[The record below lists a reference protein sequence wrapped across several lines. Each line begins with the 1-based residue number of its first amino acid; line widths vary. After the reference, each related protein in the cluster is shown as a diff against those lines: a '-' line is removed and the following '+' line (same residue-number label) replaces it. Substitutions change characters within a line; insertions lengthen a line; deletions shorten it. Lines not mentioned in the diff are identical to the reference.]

1 MAARRLVVANWKMSL
16 TPSASLALAE
26 HLLDARLPPGVDVGL
41 APSFGALER
50 VGRRLRGSRIALAAQ
65 DVSPEAQGAFTGEV
79 SAASLKELGV
89 SIGIVGHSERRQRH
103 GEAGPLLARKIER
116 LVENGI
122 APLFCVGESR
132 AERDAGR
139 TQAVLTSQLTAL
151 DGFAAPPPLFALA
164 YEPVWAIGTGKT
176 ATPED
181 AEAAHSHI
189 RGIVA
194 HHYGKERA
202 DRLRIQYGGSLKPG
216 VADEIFAKVNVDGGL
231 VGGASLKASEFVAI
245 CKSAVGAAKAKV

>member
-164 YEPVWAIGTGKT
+164 YEPVWAIGTGLA
-176 ATPED
+176 ATPAMA
-181 AEAAHSHI
+181 AEAHA
-189 RGIVA
+189 V
-194 HHYGKERA
+194 
-202 DRLRIQYGGSLKPG
+202 LREALSARWGAAAAGATRILYGGSVTPANAPELFRQAG
-216 VADEIFAKVNVDGGL
+216 VDGGL
-231 VGGASLKASEFVAI
+231 VGGASLDAAAF
-245 CKSAVGAAKAKV
+245 GALLRAAA